1 MKRILQLTAALVLLL
16 GSSCQQFAQRPVEPI
31 SPPAPETLVKP
42 LSPELKARY
51 TLPKPL

>member
-1 MKRILQLTAALVLLL
+1 MLLL
-16 GSSCQQFAQRPVEPI
+16 SCSCQQFEQRPIEPI

-42 LSPELKARY
+42 LSPELKAHY